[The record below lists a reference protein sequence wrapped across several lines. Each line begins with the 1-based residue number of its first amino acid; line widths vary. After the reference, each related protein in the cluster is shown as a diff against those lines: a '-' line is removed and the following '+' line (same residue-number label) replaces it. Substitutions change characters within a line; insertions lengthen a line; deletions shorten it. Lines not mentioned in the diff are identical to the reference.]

1 MTSSSIWKMTGF
13 EIQTRDIR
21 NPPKLW
27 RSKENKAHV
36 SLGVSAYILPR
47 LLAFLVSNF
56 VSSCKVFL
64 INTSNY
70 TKYNFSKA
78 WKQTCIEFWLIS
90 LPLPRYEFFKAKGS
104 NTCSEGFVPLTP
116 MEKGFPP
123 LYALLFPICNNSDK
137 NETRQLA
144 NIR

>member
-21 NPPKLW
+21 N
-27 RSKENKAHV
+27 KAHV

-47 LLAFLVSNF
+47 LLSFWVSNF
-56 VSSCKVFL
+56 VSSCKVSL

-78 WKQTCIEFWLIS
+78 
-90 LPLPRYEFFKAKGS
+90 
-104 NTCSEGFVPLTP
+104 
-116 MEKGFPP
+116 
-123 LYALLFPICNNSDK
+123 
-137 NETRQLA
+137 
-144 NIR
+144 